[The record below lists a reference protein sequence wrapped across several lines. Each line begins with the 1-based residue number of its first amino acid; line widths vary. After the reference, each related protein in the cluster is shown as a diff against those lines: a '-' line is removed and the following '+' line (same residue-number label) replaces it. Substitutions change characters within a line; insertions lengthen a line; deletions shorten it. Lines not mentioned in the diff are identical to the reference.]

1 VRYDSEDDLS
11 PGERRALA
19 AWRAPEPPADLAE
32 RVVARV
38 VAERLSRGAA
48 RPVALAALA
57 AAVVSGLFALRL
69 LAGAAPSGASEARLL
84 GGGGDGGGAAETS
97 GLADGRGG

>member
-1 VRYDSEDDLS
+1 VSNEFEDELS

-32 RVVARV
+32 RVVGRV
-38 VAERLSRGAA
+38 LAERRSRGAA

-57 AAVVSGLFALRL
+57 AALVSGFFALRL
-69 LAGAAPSGASEARLL
+69 LAGAAPSGAGEARLL

-97 GLADGRGG
+97 GLGDGRGG